1 MEWLCVLAVFVL
13 VIVSVKYVLYRRQ
26 IKDICRQMEFLLKEN
41 TNKRIQTDLRSKEIL
56 KLADKVNA
64 MADRHEKERISIRK
78 KERQLKEALTNI
90 SHDIRTPL
98 TSLKGFFEL
107 YTQERDEGKKEY
119 YRRVIWERTEE
130 LTLMLEELFTYTKLQ
145 NETYELLLE
154 QQDFTKLVL
163 DSLFSFYEQWKEEGV
178 SPKLRVEES
187 PAMILCNDIAVKRI
201 LANVLRNA
209 MVHGDGTIEIVYRV
223 LPRGILFQCY
233 NGCMEGEEVEVERV
247 FERFY
252 KGDSA
257 RRETSSGLGLSIA
270 RELARRMDGKME
282 AKMEKGRFLVEI
294 GFDFEKRTGV

>member
-1 MEWLCVLAVFVL
+1 MFYEMDLLCVLAVFAL

-223 LPRGILFQCY
+223 LPRGILFQ
-233 NGCMEGEEVEVERV
+233 EVEVERV